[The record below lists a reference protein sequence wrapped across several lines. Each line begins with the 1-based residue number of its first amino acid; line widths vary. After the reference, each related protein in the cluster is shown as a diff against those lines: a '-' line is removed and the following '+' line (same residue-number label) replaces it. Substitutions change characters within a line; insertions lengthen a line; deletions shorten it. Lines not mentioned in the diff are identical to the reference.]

1 MMLPGYTAITGKTCR
16 PKLLVER
23 WIEMKVADG
32 VVIETL
38 LSLDGFRN
46 QIMFIFIKQPEAFVP
61 AAFDCPGMCA

>member
-1 MMLPGYTAITGKTCR
+1 
-16 PKLLVER
+16 VER